1 MREREGKKRWR
12 KILNR
17 SSDGTYDRKQLKYD
31 LIIIWDCHTWSYL
44 WHSSHSPPLSRS
56 RRLQPDTV
64 DSANPKRIND
74 FWTSKIPIEQIRL
87 EEIDE
92 KERESSSRWRK
103 KRRARGSAH
112 FWSKTFGRY
121 SSTVDRRINFNPSAE
136 FPRRDARAYCC
147 FIVIPLLPN
156 NFKSRDIFIIY
167 VSCLLGWV
175 K

>member
-1 MREREGKKRWR
+1 MREREGKKKWR

-87 EEIDE
+87 EEIEE
-92 KERESSSRWRK
+92 KERESSSRRRK
-103 KRRARGSAH
+103 KRRARAEVLTS
-112 FWSKTFGRY
+112 GRRRLDAIPQPLIGE
-121 SSTVDRRINFNPSAE
+121 STSTP
-136 FPRRDARAYCC
+136 
-147 FIVIPLLPN
+147 LPN
-156 NFKSRDIFIIY
+156 SHDATLVLIV
-167 VSCLLGWV
+167 VSLLYHCSQ
-175 K
+175 